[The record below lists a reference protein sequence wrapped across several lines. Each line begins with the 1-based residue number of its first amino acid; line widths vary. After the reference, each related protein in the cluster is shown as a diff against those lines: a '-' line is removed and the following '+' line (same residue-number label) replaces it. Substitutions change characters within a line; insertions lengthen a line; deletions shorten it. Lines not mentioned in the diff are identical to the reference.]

1 MPTCYNSGMSPVG
14 PHAAEPVSSV
24 SRKPLAVWL
33 AGTTRFADYLAMAE
47 RLAGEVTEQGG
58 RHPTLVL
65 CEFEPLITIGRA
77 GSRADVWLSDDDL
90 RERRLAVRFTGRGGG
105 AVLHGPGQVVAAMFA
120 RIEDLGLAADDV
132 GGFVERF
139 LRGIAAA
146 IATVRC
152 GSGAVVPGFHG
163 VAGRSGLLAVAG
175 LAVRRG
181 VVCHGA
187 FVNVCPTLDLFHRVD
202 TISRRGRPDEAEV
215 PGTMG
220 SIEADVQRRVRLQD
234 VRTAIIE
241 SVATSFAVPR
251 MHVNAGFPFRI
262 QSRPEQPEVVSRVG

>member
-1 MPTCYNSGMSPVG
+1 MPSAHLP
-14 PHAAEPVSSV
+14 P
-24 SRKPLAVWL
+24 RRPLSVWL
-33 AGTTRFADYLAMAE
+33 AGPIGVDAYWAMAE
-47 RLAGEVTEQGG
+47 RLAYEVAEPGG
-58 RHPTLVL
+58 RSPTLL
-65 CEFEPLITIGRA
+65 LHELEPVITIGRL
-77 GSRADVWLSDDDL
+77 GSRTDVDLTDDEL
-90 RERRLAVRFTGRGGG
+90 RSRQIAIRFVGRGGG